1 MPSVPDLSVCDASF
15 VVESTVQSLPDRD
28 NKNSPDHGNIEMT
41 KSKNMQQTFNIK
53 NPRPTKASL
62 ARINI
67 NKPVD
72 SKPKKTKSK
81 GLAIKFN
88 KGGKKDKV
96 INLVNTD
103 NLETPKNHHNQEEL
117 SLAVPIRS
125 HVSSDRAAKER
136 GYNKQR
142 NFQSYCPENYSDM
155 DIKDSF
161 VIDATADEIVDKVLG
176 VNTEVKNSEM
186 INGNMPQIETDAKE
200 NEINEEFEIQLGE
213 KENYQQVNSFNDN
226 YQMEHQNLSTKS
238 FSSVN
243 SIAENELNNPS
254 TMVVPNNV
262 ANQGKS
268 TLESN
273 QVDANINN
281 KNIDEQQKE
290 DKSKTE
296 LMDLMLIQQKQLDNL
311 REQVRLVTVEN
322 INPLSTNPI
331 KWSNTLKQ
339 FVS

>member
-28 NKNSPDHGNIEMT
+28 NKNSPDHGKIEMT

-72 SKPKKTKSK
+72 NKPKKTKSK

-88 KGGKKDKV
+88 KGAKKDKV
-96 INLVNTD
+96 TNLVNTN

-125 HVSSDRAAKER
+125 HVSSDRAVKGR
-136 GYNKQR
+136 VYNKQR
-142 NFQSYCPENYSDM
+142 NFQSYCPENYSDI

-161 VIDATADEIVDKVLG
+161 VIDTTADEIVHKVLG
-176 VNTEVKNSEM
+176 FNTEVKSSEI
-186 INGNMPQIETDAKE
+186 INDNMAQIETVEKE

-226 YQMEHQNLSTKS
+226 YQIEHQNPSTKS
-238 FSSVN
+238 FCSVE
-243 SIAENELNNPS
+243 SIAENEPNNPS

-262 ANQGKS
+262 TNQGKS

-273 QVDANINN
+273 QVDANNNN
-281 KNIDEQQKE
+281 KIDEQQKE

-296 LMDLMLIQQKQLDNL
+296 LMDLMLMQQKQLDNL
-311 REQVRLVTVEN
+311 REQVRLIPVEN
-322 INPLSTNPI
+322 INPLSTNP
-331 KWSNTLKQ
+331 LK
-339 FVS
+339 